1 MDIVAKYLDPRVA
14 SQLATMELR
23 ARLIVEGFLTGLH
36 RSPFHGFSAEFSEHR
51 AYHPGDDLRYLDWK
65 VLGRTGRY
73 YVKQFEEETNLRAV
87 IAIDR
92 SASMGYASEG
102 SLSKF
107 TYATYLAAAF
117 AYLALLQKD
126 AVGLALYDHAL
137 GTYYPPRAQR
147 SYLGELLSAL
157 DRVQPSQVT
166 DTAGALEVLAERIHR
181 RSLVIV
187 LSDFFDDLGRVATA
201 LKHLRHQ
208 RHEVIALQVLDRQE
222 LDFRFGLAATFRDME
237 TGQEMITQPHQ
248 LRTAYADAVRD
259 FTEQLK
265 AACYTANVDF
275 LQITTDQTFD
285 RALREYLVRRHRVR

>member
-1 MDIVAKYLDPRVA
+1 VDIVAKYLDPRVA

-102 SLSKF
+102 SISKF

-117 AYLALLQKD
+117 AYLAMLQKD
-126 AVGLALYDHAL
+126 AVGLALYDHTL
-137 GTYYPPRAQR
+137 STYYPPRAQR
-147 SYLGELLSAL
+147 SYLGELLAAL

-187 LSDFFDDLGRVATA
+187 LSDFFDDLDRVATA

-208 RHEVIALQVLDRQE
+208 RHEVIAIQILDRRE

-237 TGQEMITQPHQ
+237 TGQEMVTQPLQ
-248 LRTAYADAVRD
+248 LRSAYADAMQD
-259 FTEQLK
+259 FIEQLK
-265 AACYTANVDF
+265 ATCYAANVDF
-275 LQITTDQTFD
+275 LQVVTDQAFD
-285 RALREYLVRRHRVR
+285 RALREYLVRRHRAR